1 MTPLSRKSKSSSS
14 SSSSQCSFWFSF
26 LDCKN
31 ISSLLRLHHA
41 DLIFS
46 WNWLT
51 DLQHPVLISPPD
63 LHMQQLQ
70 LPRVV
75 VTYIPQN
82 SQQQEQTEDLT
93 EL

>member
-1 MTPLSRKSKSSSS
+1 MWIMVVVVVQEAAAVACQYPE
-14 SSSSQCSFWFSF
+14 
-26 LDCKN
+26 
-31 ISSLLRLHHA
+31 A
-41 DLIFS
+41 
-46 WNWLT
+46 T

-70 LPRVV
+70 LSRVV
-75 VTYIPQN
+75 ITDIPQN